1 MAKAKEMTM
10 EELMSSYGDINVP
23 KEGDVLEGAI
33 LNITNNGVWLDLG
46 TYGTGLVV
54 GPEVTDV
61 ESDAKIG
68 DKMSASV
75 IYQETDE
82 GYVLLSLR
90 KATRERVW
98 EKLTRMMNEGEVF
111 KVKPFDANKG
121 GLLIEYETV
130 RGFLPVSQLST
141 EHYPRV
147 SDKDE
152 ILLRLNELVGQAL
165 DVVVLDVDKPES
177 KLIFSEKAATR
188 DKTEELLSKFNIGD
202 KTKGKVTGVVDF
214 GIFLNVDGVEGLV
227 HISEISWDRV
237 DNPSDFVKVGD
248 EVDVNIIGIEDEK
261 ISLSMKRLTKDPWL
275 EKVKDVKVG
284 DKIKGEVS
292 RITPFG
298 AFVKLPSGIEA
309 LVHIS
314 ELSDKHIASPD
325 EIVTEGKKYDFKV
338 ISLDIDNHKLAL
350 SLKESKA
357 APKKET
363 AKDEPK
369 KSAKAEAPT
378 SGAGVPTESVGKK
391 KVVKKEADKDE
402 PKTEKKTVKKE
413 TTSDVA
419 DAKKAEK

>member
-10 EELMSSYGDINVP
+10 EDLMSSYGDINVP
-23 KEGDVLEGAI
+23 KEGDVLEGTI
-33 LNITNNGVWLDLG
+33 INITKNGAWLDLG

-54 GPEVTDV
+54 GPEVVDMGEKV
-61 ESDAKIG
+61 KPG

-98 EKLTRMMNEGEVF
+98 EKLTRMMNEGEVV

-152 ILLRLNELVGQAL
+152 ILVRLNEIVGRVL
-165 DVVVLDVDKPES
+165 DVVVLDVDKSES
-177 KLIFSEKAATR
+177 KLIFSEKAAMK
-188 DKTEELLSKFNIGD
+188 DKTEELLSKFKIGD
-202 KTKGKVTGVVDF
+202 ESKGKVTGVVDF
-214 GIFLNVDGVEGLV
+214 GIFLNVQGVEGLV

-237 DNPSDFVKVGD
+237 DSPSDFVKVGD
-248 EVDVNIIGIEDEK
+248 EVGVKIIGIEDEK
-261 ISLSMKRLTKDPWL
+261 ISLSMKRLKDDPWL
-275 EKVKDVKVG
+275 KKVKEIKVG

-298 AFVKLPSGIEA
+298 AFVKLPQGIEA

-314 ELSDKHIASPD
+314 ELSEKHIASPD
-325 EIVTEGKKYDFKV
+325 EIVEGGKKYEFKI
-338 ISLDIDNHKLAL
+338 ISMDIDNHKLAL
-350 SLKESKA
+350 SLKDTKTG
-357 APKKET
+357 KKEKST
-363 AKDEPK
+363 EKSEKKEVSK
-369 KSAKAEAPT
+369 KSA
-378 SGAGVPTESVGKK
+378 S
-391 KVVKKEADKDE
+391 
-402 PKTEKKTVKKE
+402 KTVKSEKTKSKKVTSSKVKVTKKKE
-413 TTSDVA
+413 QK
-419 DAKKAEK
+419 AKK

>member
-1 MAKAKEMTM
+1 MVGKTKMTKNKEMTM
-10 EELMSSYGDINVP
+10 EDLMATYGDINVP
-23 KEGDVLEGAI
+23 KEGDVLEGTI
-33 LNITNNGVWLDLG
+33 INVTKNGVWLDLG

-61 ESDAKIG
+61 EDGPKVG
-68 DKMSASV
+68 DTMSASV

-98 EKLTRMMNEGEVF
+98 EKMTRMMNEGEVF

-121 GLLIEYETV
+121 GLLIEHETV

-152 ILLRLNELVGQAL
+152 ILLRLNDLIGQAL
-165 DVVVLDVDKPES
+165 DVVVLDVDKVES
-177 KLIFSEKAATR
+177 KLIFSEKAAMK
-188 DKTEELLSKFNIGD
+188 DKTEALLGKFNIGD
-202 KTKGKVTGVVDF
+202 KVKGKVTGVVDF
-214 GIFLNVDGVEGLV
+214 GIFLNVQGVEGLV

-248 EVDVNIIGIEDEK
+248 DAEVQIIGIENEK
-261 ISLSMKRLTKDPWL
+261 ISLSMKRLSDDPWVK
-275 EKVKDVKVG
+275 KVKDVKVG
-284 DKIKGEVS
+284 AVVKGEVS

-298 AFVKLPSGIEA
+298 AFVKLPEGIEA

-314 ELSDKHIASPD
+314 ELSEKHIASPD
-325 EIVTEGKKYDFKV
+325 EVVGEGKKYDFKV

-350 SLKESKA
+350 SLKSAKSKPGTDSTEKEKSVKVSEKKGEEKIEKE
-357 APKKET
+357 APKKKE
-363 AKDEPK
+363 
-369 KSAKAEAPT
+369 
-378 SGAGVPTESVGKK
+378 
-391 KVVKKEADKDE
+391 VKKD
-402 PKTEKKTVKKE
+402 T
-413 TTSDVA
+413 
-419 DAKKAEK
+419 KKAEK

>member
-10 EELMSSYGDINVP
+10 EDLLAAYGDVSVP
-23 KEGDVLEGAI
+23 KEGDMLEGTVI
-33 LNITNNGVWLDLG
+33 NITKNGIWLDLG

-54 GPEVTDV
+54 GPETMDLGEEIKV
-61 ESDAKIG
+61 G
-68 DKMSASV
+68 DQLAASV

-90 KATRERVW
+90 KATREKVW
-98 EKLTRMMNEGEVF
+98 EKLIRIMNEGEVF

-130 RGFLPVSQLST
+130 RGFMPVSQLST

-147 SDKDE
+147 ADKDE
-152 ILLRLNELVGQAL
+152 ILVRLNELVGQPME
-165 DVVVLDVDKPES
+165 VVVLDVDQGEG

-188 DKTEELLSKFNIGD
+188 DKTEELLSKFKIGD
-202 KTKGKVTGVVDF
+202 KVKGKVTGVVDF

-248 EVDVNIIGIEDEK
+248 SIEVQIIGIEDEK
-261 ISLSMKRLTKDPWL
+261 ISLSMKRLQEDPWL
-275 EKVKDVKVG
+275 KKVKDIKVG
-284 DKIKGEVS
+284 DVLKGEVS

-298 AFVKLPSGIEA
+298 AFVKLPQGIEA

-314 ELSDKHIASPD
+314 ELADHHIASPE
-325 EIVTEGKKYDFKV
+325 EIVSDGKKYDFKI

-350 SLKESKA
+350 SLKDAGDKKQN
-357 APKKET
+357 KKE
-363 AKDEPK
+363 AKREIKSEKKEPEKEKAEPGK
-369 KSAKAEAPT
+369 KEAKAEKQAA
-378 SGAGVPTESVGKK
+378 SNSA
-391 KVVKKEADKDE
+391 EA
-402 PKTEKKTVKKE
+402 
-413 TTSDVA
+413 TSDKK
-419 DAKKAEK
+419 AKK

>member
-10 EELMSSYGDINVP
+10 EDLMSSYGDINVP
-23 KEGDVLEGAI
+23 KEGDVLEGTI
-33 LNITNNGVWLDLG
+33 INITKNGAWLDLG

-54 GPEVTDV
+54 GPEVVDMGEKV
-61 ESDAKIG
+61 KPG

-98 EKLTRMMNEGEVF
+98 EKLTRMMNEGEVV

-152 ILLRLNELVGQAL
+152 ILVRLNEIVGRVL
-165 DVVVLDVDKPES
+165 DVVVLDVDKSES
-177 KLIFSEKAATR
+177 KLIFSEKAAMK
-188 DKTEELLSKFNIGD
+188 DKTEELLSKFKIGD
-202 KTKGKVTGVVDF
+202 ESKGKVTGVVDF
-214 GIFLNVDGVEGLV
+214 GIFLNVQGVEGLV

-237 DNPSDFVKVGD
+237 DSPSDFVKVGD
-248 EVDVNIIGIEDEK
+248 EVGVKIIGIEDEK
-261 ISLSMKRLTKDPWL
+261 ISLSMKRLKDDPWL
-275 EKVKDVKVG
+275 KKVKEIKVG
-284 DKIKGEVS
+284 DKIKGEVF

-298 AFVKLPSGIEA
+298 AFVKLPQGIEA

-314 ELSDKHIASPD
+314 ELSEKHIASPD
-325 EIVTEGKKYDFKV
+325 EIVEGGKKYEFKI
-338 ISLDIDNHKLAL
+338 ISMDIDNHKLAL
-350 SLKESKA
+350 SLKDTKTG
-357 APKKET
+357 KKEKST
-363 AKDEPK
+363 EKSEKKEVSK
-369 KSAKAEAPT
+369 KSA
-378 SGAGVPTESVGKK
+378 S
-391 KVVKKEADKDE
+391 
-402 PKTEKKTVKKE
+402 KTVKSEKTKSKKVTSSKVKVTKKKE
-413 TTSDVA
+413 QK
-419 DAKKAEK
+419 AKK

>member
-1 MAKAKEMTM
+1 MAKAKETTM
-10 EELMSSYGDINVP
+10 EDLMSSYGDINVP
-23 KEGDVLEGAI
+23 KEGDVLEGTI
-33 LNITNNGVWLDLG
+33 INVTKNGVWLDLG

-61 ESDAKIG
+61 ESESKTG

-98 EKLTRMMNEGEVF
+98 EKMTRMMNEGEVF

-152 ILLRLNELVGQAL
+152 ILLRLNELIGQAL
-165 DVVVLDVDKPES
+165 DVVVLDVDKVES
-177 KLIFSEKAATR
+177 KLIFSEKAAMK
-188 DKTEELLSKFNIGD
+188 DKTEELLGKFTIND
-202 KTKGKVTGVVDF
+202 KVKGKVTGVVDF
-214 GIFLNVDGVEGLV
+214 GIFLNVQGVEGLV

-248 EVDVNIIGIEDEK
+248 EIEVQIIGIENEK
-261 ISLSMKRLTKDPWL
+261 ISLSMKRLKEDPWVK
-275 EKVKDVKVG
+275 KVKDVKVG

-298 AFVKLPSGIEA
+298 AFVKIPEGIEA

-325 EIVTEGKKYDFKV
+325 EVVEEGKKYDFRV

-350 SLKESKA
+350 SLKEAKA
-357 APKKET
+357 TAKKET
-363 AKDEPK
+363 KVEV
-369 KSAKAEAPT
+369 KAEK
-378 SGAGVPTESVGKK
+378 EEK
-391 KVVKKEADKDE
+391 KVPENKKM
-402 PKTEKKTVKKE
+402 KKNT
-413 TTSDVA
+413 
-419 DAKKAEK
+419 KKAEK

>member
-10 EELMSSYGDINVP
+10 EDLMSSYGDINVP
-23 KEGDVLEGAI
+23 KEGDVLEGTI
-33 LNITNNGVWLDLG
+33 INVTKNGVWLDLG

-61 ESDAKIG
+61 EEGAKVG
-68 DKMSASV
+68 DTMSASV

-90 KATRERVW
+90 KATREKVW

-152 ILLRLNELVGQAL
+152 ILLRLNDLIGKAL

-177 KLIFSEKAATR
+177 KLIFSEKAAMK
-188 DKTEELLSKFNIGD
+188 DKTEELLGKFTIND
-202 KTKGKVTGVVDF
+202 KVKGKVTGVVDF
-214 GIFLNVDGVEGLV
+214 GIFLNVQGGEGLV

-237 DNPSDFVKVGD
+237 DSPSDFVKVGD
-248 EVDVNIIGIEDEK
+248 EVDVQIIGIENEK
-261 ISLSMKRLTKDPWL
+261 ISLSMKRLGDDPWVK
-275 EKVKDVKVG
+275 KVKDIKVG
-284 DKIKGEVS
+284 DVVKGEVS

-298 AFVKLPSGIEA
+298 AFVKLPEGIEA

-314 ELSDKHIASPD
+314 ELSENHIASPD
-325 EIVTEGKKYDFKV
+325 EVVAEGKKYDFKI

-350 SLKESKA
+350 SLKEAKPAAKEKPAKDTKEKA
-357 APKKET
+357 EPKEAKKEG
-363 AKDEPK
+363 AEPK
-369 KSAKAEAPT
+369 
-378 SGAGVPTESVGKK
+378 
-391 KVVKKEADKDE
+391 
-402 PKTEKKTVKKE
+402 KKTVKKD
-413 TTSDVA
+413 T
-419 DAKKAEK
+419 KKAEK

>member
-10 EELMSSYGDINVP
+10 EDLLAAYGDVNVP
-23 KEGDVLEGAI
+23 KEGDMLEGTVI
-33 LNITNNGVWLDLG
+33 NITKNGIWLDLG

-54 GPEVTDV
+54 GPETVDIEEEVKT
-61 ESDAKIG
+61 G
-68 DKMSASV
+68 DKLTASV

-152 ILLRLNELVGQAL
+152 ILIRLNELVSQAIE
-165 DVVVLDVDKPES
+165 VVVLDVDKAEG

-188 DKTEELLSKFNIGD
+188 DKTEELLSKFKIGG
-202 KTKGKVTGVVDF
+202 KAKGKVTGVVDF
-214 GIFLNVDGVEGLV
+214 GIFLNVDSVEGLV

-237 DNPSDFVKVGD
+237 DNPGDFVKVGD
-248 EVDVNIIGIEDEK
+248 EIEVQIIGIEDEK
-261 ISLSMKRLTKDPWL
+261 ISLSMKRLKDDPWL
-275 EKVKDVKVG
+275 KKVNDVKVG
-284 DKIKGEVS
+284 DILKGEVS

-298 AFVKLPSGIEA
+298 AFVKLPQGIEA

-314 ELSDKHIASPD
+314 ELADHHIASPD
-325 EIVTEGKKYDFKV
+325 EVVKDGKKYDFKV

-350 SLKESKA
+350 SLKDTTNKA
-357 APKKET
+357 KSPKRDEKKTKGEKE
-363 AKDEPK
+363 EPK
-369 KSAKAEAPT
+369 KGEKKASNNGAKT
-378 SGAGVPTESVGKK
+378 KK
-391 KVVKKEADKDE
+391 AKKE
-402 PKTEKKTVKKE
+402 
-413 TTSDVA
+413 
-419 DAKKAEK
+419 

>member
-10 EELMSSYGDINVP
+10 EDLMASYGDINVP
-23 KEGDVLEGAI
+23 KEGDVLEGTVI
-33 LNITNNGVWLDLG
+33 SVTKNGVWLDLG

-61 ESDAKIG
+61 EDGAKVG
-68 DKMSASV
+68 DTMSASV

-152 ILLRLNELVGQAL
+152 ILLRLNELIGQAL

-177 KLIFSEKAATR
+177 KLIFSEKAAMK
-188 DKTEELLSKFNIGD
+188 DKTEALLGKFTIGD
-202 KTKGKVTGVVDF
+202 KVKGKVTGVVDF
-214 GIFLNVDGVEGLV
+214 GIFLNVQGVEGLV

-248 EVDVNIIGIEDEK
+248 EAEVQIIGIENEK
-261 ISLSMKRLTKDPWL
+261 ISLSMKRLSDDPWVK
-275 EKVKDVKVG
+275 KVKDIKVG

-298 AFVKLPSGIEA
+298 AFVKLPEGIEA

-314 ELSDKHIASPD
+314 ELSEKHIASPD
-325 EIVTEGKKYDFKV
+325 EVVAEGKKYDFKV

-350 SLKESKA
+350 SMKESKPA
-357 APKKET
+357 SKEKL
-363 AKDEPK
+363 AKD
-369 KSAKAEAPT
+369 SAEKGEEKAEAK
-378 SGAGVPTESVGKK
+378 EKK
-391 KVVKKEADKDE
+391 AVKEAPNKKEVKKD
-402 PKTEKKTVKKE
+402 TE
-413 TTSDVA
+413 
-419 DAKKAEK
+419 KAEK